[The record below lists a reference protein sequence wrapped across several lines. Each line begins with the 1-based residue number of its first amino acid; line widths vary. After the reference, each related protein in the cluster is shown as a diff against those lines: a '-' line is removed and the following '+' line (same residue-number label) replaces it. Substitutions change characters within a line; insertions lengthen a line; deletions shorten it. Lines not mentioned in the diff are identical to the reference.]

1 MVGKS
6 TSKTS
11 YVVVVW
17 ISGWGLVWKDKLP
30 RLVQHSTEVFDDL
43 LRLIKWTL
51 GFTVVYHES
60 QD

>member
-1 MVGKS
+1 VVGKS

-11 YVVVVW
+11 AEVVW
-17 ISGWGLVWKDKLP
+17 ISRGLLVWKDKLP

-51 GFTVVYHES
+51 GFTVVYHEIL
-60 QD
+60 D